1 MRELFLTSFDGIQ
14 YGIWKDEILAVRNI
28 RALHRIP
35 LSPARIAGIMIED
48 GRTVTLADLPAC
60 IGHEPS
66 RGKEQGCILLTQE
79 GDEVFGFVISGEL
92 RTQSIPSEMFFPLP
106 VYLRS
111 MVSDTCAVH
120 DDIPIPVINIAA
132 LYSGLLNAGVISS
145 TGWLQ
150 IADAKPQDISGIS
163 RLRYID
169 VAGDLFA
176 VSAGGIED
184 NAATPG
190 PVTPLPN
197 TPQYVQGVTFHDGR
211 LLPVIDLALRIK
223 SQRVEPDSLMLTAWI
238 AGSAF
243 GLLIG
248 IDAGVMPADEVL
260 IKSAPLISQTS
271 WMKHIVLRTGEL
283 IPLVDLALML
293 TPAASEADN
302 IPVWQRYAPDS
313 GFPDMF
319 FRQEAEVVEFSLL
332 GARYALPKQEVEDII
347 AFKPCRVI
355 PDVPPIVI
363 GLAEH
368 KGEIL
373 PVIDPAMMFGRRS
386 IANSGWRMM
395 LVNNGDFR
403 ALVITETVFGEH
415 RLPVSLHRAVPVH
428 LPHNLMYGCYPDG
441 KAVRIILNIEA
452 ISVHFEKS
460 MIQIFMPALSQQM
473 RMSPTGV
480 VYTFP
485 DEKAGFKEQV
495 ELREEINTFE
505 KVNEEQQPSAT
516 ITPAETAPPVSNESA
531 FVDEVAEM
539 EEEAKHREFIVAEKI
554 DLEYED
560 SATTSSQT
568 VPEFKRQAELDGAE
582 FVEWEE
588 AHAASPVEPEPG
600 PEQADVAHAAATSA
614 STRESLRAADESRNN
629 AAFEQAHA
637 SPVEEESEKPIVPET
652 NTVAEKAPERTDSLH
667 SGSVRK
673 SPGKAGNST
682 EHAGI
687 NKPSPL
693 EELRASAKKNRQKVS
708 GPASADSP
716 PAEPV
721 RILAS
726 AKPGT
731 PYRMSKKV
739 EHLATLSGYQG
750 RAAVKWKRRIAYG
763 TIVALLISVL
773 FYFAGSFDKSLA
785 EKSGQ
790 ATEPP
795 KTEQVIVQREKTRVK
810 ADRTNPEPDKDQAA
824 QVQKKVHV
832 ELEAKLQKG
841 QEATK
846 DKETLVLSPLLRNQ
860 VEPPPAEQPPAPLEL
875 DIPKNRP
882 TDIDVYVVQ
891 EGDTLWSI
899 SERFT
904 GNPLNYPR
912 IAGENRIADPDLIFP
927 EQRIRLIK

>member
-35 LSPARIAGIMIED
+35 LSPVRIAGIMIED

-60 IGHEPS
+60 IGHKPS
-66 RGKEQGCILLTQE
+66 RGKERGCILLMQE
-79 GDEVFGFVISGEL
+79 GDEVIGFVISGEL
-92 RTQSIPSEMFFPLP
+92 RTQAIPPEMIFPLP
-106 VYLRS
+106 VYLKS

-132 LYSGLLNAGVISS
+132 LYSGSLDAGVVSS

-150 IADAKPQDISGIS
+150 ATDTKQQDISGIS

-184 NAATPG
+184 NAAIPG

-197 TPQYVQGVTFHDGR
+197 TPQYVQGVTFHSGR

-223 SQRVEPDSLMLTAWI
+223 FQRVGPESPMLTAWI

-243 GLLIG
+243 GLLIDS
-248 IDAGVMPADEVL
+248 DAGVMPADEVS
-260 IKSAPLISQTS
+260 IKSAPLIAQTS
-271 WMKHIVLRTGEL
+271 WLKHIVLRAGEL
-283 IPLVDLALML
+283 IPLVDLALTL
-293 TPAASEADN
+293 TADASEGDN
-302 IPVWQRYAPDS
+302 VPVWQRYVPDS
-313 GFPDMF
+313 GFSDIF
-319 FRQEAEVVEFSLL
+319 FRHEAEVVEFSLL

-347 AFKPCRVI
+347 AFKTCRVI

-368 KGEIL
+368 NGDIL

-441 KAVRIILNIEA
+441 EAVRIILNIEA

-480 VYTFP
+480 VYKFP
-485 DEKAGFKEQV
+485 EEKAGLGEEVSKEPQPLATLTPV
-495 ELREEINTFE
+495 ETTDQARAEAEPVLDTSGI
-505 KVNEEQQPSAT
+505 NEEWTDQ
-516 ITPAETAPPVSNESA
+516 
-531 FVDEVAEM
+531 
-539 EEEAKHREFIVAEKI
+539 EFIAAEKT
-554 DLEYED
+554 DLAQD
-560 SATTSSQT
+560 ASAAKSSQT
-568 VPEFKRQAELDGAE
+568 VPELKRQTGIADAE
-582 FVEWEE
+582 FVEWEGTDTVVP
-588 AHAASPVEPEPG
+588 ANVQEPM
-600 PEQADVAHAAATSA
+600 DIFHAAASSA
-614 STRESLRAADESRNN
+614 STLESLTTAGEKCAD
-629 AAFEQAHA
+629 AVLEQVHVPHIEEA
-637 SPVEEESEKPIVPET
+637 VEQTIVPKPAKPAAGALHAAPLDDVSDREPS
-652 NTVAEKAPERTDSLH
+652 AEANKAREPAALS
-667 SGSVRK
+667 K
-673 SPGKAGNST
+673 Q
-682 EHAGI
+682 
-687 NKPSPL
+687 SPL
-693 EELRASAKKNRQKVS
+693 DALRTSTGSKPVQKISATATAKRR
-708 GPASADSP
+708 PAQP
-716 PAEPV
+716 
-721 RILAS
+721 ILATAS
-726 AKPGT
+726 VKPGT
-731 PYRMSKKV
+731 PYRLSREV
-739 EHLATLSGYQG
+739 EQLATLSGHEKF
-750 RAAVKWKRRIAYG
+750 AASTRKRSIAYG
-763 TIVALLISVL
+763 SVAVLLIAVL
-773 FYFAGSFDKSLA
+773 IYYAGEFYKPTVGNPIQVAELA
-785 EKSGQ
+785 RITQGQ
-790 ATEPP
+790 P
-795 KTEQVIVQREKTRVK
+795 EQ
-810 ADRTNPEPDKDQAA
+810 ARTNVQA
-824 QVQKKVHV
+824 
-832 ELEAKLQKG
+832 ELGAESTAK
-841 QEATK
+841 QEART
-846 DKETLVLSPLLRNQ
+846 DNAQTLVLSPLAKSQSETL
-860 VEPPPAEQPPAPLEL
+860 PSAEQIRAPLEL

-882 TDIDVYVVQ
+882 TDIDVYVVR

-899 SERFT
+899 SDRFT
-904 GNPLNYPR
+904 GSPYNYPR